1 MRTAAVPS
9 RSAFGYSGVSEKTRG
24 SYLHSDRCGWGQPR
38 SGLLCVL
45 RVSAFRLALGIATMT
60 ILPACNRQ
68 PTSSTPAP
76 PSLPQMAVRITPVK
90 KGEATR
96 SITLPANIEAY
107 QQATLF
113 AKVTGYIK
121 AVNVDKGDAVK
132 ESAVLAEIEVPELL
146 ADRARYQAEAEI
158 AALDYRRTSEAQKKA
173 PDLIVAQSVDEAKSK
188 ADVAKANLERTETL
202 LGFTKIV
209 APFSG
214 VVTRR
219 NVDSGAFVAAATSTS
234 SAPMFTVM
242 DFSKVRVQAPVPEIE
257 VPNIKAGLTVKVA
270 VEELKESPFQ
280 GTVTRFSHALDEATK
295 TMLAEIELPN
305 PKGDLRPGMYANVRI
320 IVERKPDCLIIPVE
334 ALLVE
339 KARNSVFT
347 IADNKA
353 KRVTVKTGF
362 NDGGSVEILDGVKLD
377 DRVILLGKQ
386 PPTDGQ
392 PVTVTEAK

>member
-1 MRTAAVPS
+1 MMQYGEV
-9 RSAFGYSGVSEKTRG
+9 V
-24 SYLHSDRCGWGQPR
+24 
-38 SGLLCVL
+38 
-45 RVSAFRLALGIATMT
+45 T
-60 ILPACNRQ
+60 ILPDPDKHLFLASGKVSEEMAELVVKAL
-68 PTSSTPAP
+68 TSALNDPMSR
-76 PSLPQMAVRITPVK
+76 L
-90 KGEATR
+90 
-96 SITLPANIEAY
+96 
-107 QQATLF
+107 QAGALY

-121 AVNVDKGDAVK
+121 AVNVDKGDALK
-132 ESAVLAEIEVPELL
+132 EGAVLAEIEVPELL

-173 PDLIVAQSVDEAKSK
+173 PDLVVAQSVDEAKSK

-209 APFSG
+209 APFAG
-214 VVTRR
+214 MVTRR
-219 NVDSGAFVAAATSTS
+219 NVDPGAFVAAATSTS

-242 DFSKVRVQAPVPEIE
+242 DFSKVRVQAPIPEIE
-257 VPNIKAGLTVKVA
+257 VPNIKTGLTVKVA
-270 VEELKESPFQ
+270 VEELKESPFG

-347 IADNKA
+347 IAENKA

-362 NDGGSVEILDGVKLD
+362 NDGGWVEILDGVKLD

-386 PPTDGQ
+386 PPADGQ
-392 PVTVTEAK
+392 TVTIAEAK